1 MKYLIDEALLVESAV
16 EEEVN
21 ESSGKKEKNYYI
33 QGVFSTPGQKNRN
46 GRIYPMNIWE
56 REVQKYQNYIANNAV
71 ETLGEWEHP
80 SRSSVD
86 PLQAV
91 MKMVEVKMDNGLV
104 MGKAKILNNNSEKT
118 NQLKA
123 LIDEGMKIGVSSRGV
138 GSVKGDVVENFN
150 LITWDAVASP
160 SDYNS
165 NLTGICESMQDKNFL
180 ITESGE
186 IKEVQIEPIIE
197 NEIANTLDEAINN
210 KNWTNLKEFM
220 RKQPGFNSW
229 EFEGDY
235 ETLIVGYKTPKQASQ
250 AFSNSN
256 KSSNEITSYGDDFWI
271 QGKNIYVVLSDEA
284 KKALDVNESVSEKKE
299 LSESEKAELR
309 DTIINKFKDL
319 FSSSLNEGIKV
330 NSKMSAIQVL
340 QMAMSKISDE
350 KTKDMINSAINFLA
364 KEFNVNIEKVNE
376 AKMMKS
382 KFKKGQVVK
391 FYDPQGKN

>member
-1 MKYLIDEALLVESAV
+1 MKYLIDEALLVESTI

-46 GRIYPMNIWE
+46 GRIYPLNIWE
-56 REVQKYQNYIANNAV
+56 REVAKYQQCIANNTV

-104 MGKAKILNNNSEKT
+104 IGKAKILNNNSEKT

-138 GSVKGDVVENFN
+138 GSVKGDIVENFN

-165 NLTGICESMQDKNFL
+165 NLNGICESMQDKNFL

-186 IKEVQIEPIIE
+186 IKEVSVEQESIVESKIELTIE
-197 NEIANTLDEAINN
+197 
-210 KNWTNLKEFM
+210 
-220 RKQPGFNSW
+220 
-229 EFEGDY
+229 
-235 ETLIVGYKTPKQASQ
+235 
-250 AFSNSN
+250 
-256 KSSNEITSYGDDFWI
+256 
-271 QGKNIYVVLSDEA
+271 
-284 KKALDVNESVSEKKE
+284 EKKIAAE
-299 LSESEKAELR
+299 KLMSKFSEILGTK
-309 DTIINKFKDL
+309 
-319 FSSSLNEGIKV
+319 LNEGIKV
-330 NSKMSAIQVL
+330 NSPIACIQVIQMASSKITDEKAKVLLQSAI
-340 QMAMSKISDE
+340 DY
-350 KTKDMINSAINFLA
+350 LA
-364 KEFNVNIEKVNE
+364 KEFKINLNE
-376 AKMMKS
+376 T
-382 KFKKGQVVK
+382 
-391 FYDPQGKN
+391 KNKY

>member
-1 MKYLIDEALLVESAV
+1 MKYLIDEALLVESAI

-56 REVQKYQNYIANNAV
+56 REVAKYQQCIANNAV

-104 MGKAKILNNNSEKT
+104 IGKAKILNNNSEKT

-138 GSVKGDVVENFN
+138 GSVRGDIVENFN

-165 NLTGICESMQDKNFL
+165 NLSGICESMQDKNFL

-186 IKEVQIEPIIE
+186 IKEVLVEQTEIKEPTEPIVESKKELTLEEKKIAVERFMKNFKEILGKSSVNESNKKILDANYQLEINQIFNNE
-197 NEIANTLDEAINN
+197 NIDAMLRIISKME
-210 KNWTNLKEFM
+210 
-220 RKQPGFNSW
+220 NSR
-229 EFEGDY
+229 DK
-235 ETLIVGYKTPKQASQ
+235 ETLIKYI
-250 AFSNSN
+250 NLI
-256 KSSNEITSYGDDFWI
+256 KSVDIKSNE
-271 QGKNIYVVLSDEA
+271 
-284 KKALDVNESVSEKKE
+284 
-299 LSESEKAELR
+299 
-309 DTIINKFKDL
+309 
-319 FSSSLNEGIKV
+319 KV
-330 NSKMSAIQVL
+330 RLI
-340 QMAMSKISDE
+340 
-350 KTKDMINSAINFLA
+350 
-364 KEFNVNIEKVNE
+364 IEK
-376 AKMMKS
+376 
-382 KFKKGQVVK
+382 
-391 FYDPQGKN
+391 

>member
-1 MKYLIDEALLVESAV
+1 MKYLIDEALLVESAI

-56 REVQKYQNYIANNAV
+56 REVAKYQQCIANNAV

-104 MGKAKILNNNSEKT
+104 IGKAKILNNNSEKT

-138 GSVKGDVVENFN
+138 GSVRGDIVENFN

-165 NLTGICESMQDKNFL
+165 NLSGICESMQDKNFL

-186 IKEVQIEPIIE
+186 IKEVLVEQTEIKEPTEPI
-197 NEIANTLDEAINN
+197 
-210 KNWTNLKEFM
+210 
-220 RKQPGFNSW
+220 
-229 EFEGDY
+229 
-235 ETLIVGYKTPKQASQ
+235 V
-250 AFSNSN
+250 
-256 KSSNEITSYGDDFWI
+256 
-271 QGKNIYVVLSDEA
+271 EA
-284 KKALDVNESVSEKKE
+284 KKELTLEEKKIAAE
-299 LSESEKAELR
+299 KFMSKFSEILGTKL
-309 DTIINKFKDL
+309 T
-319 FSSSLNEGIKV
+319 EGIKV
-330 NSKMSAIQVL
+330 NSPVACVQALQIALGKITDEKAKGLLQSAI
-340 QMAMSKISDE
+340 DY
-350 KTKDMINSAINFLA
+350 LA
-364 KEFNVNIEKVNE
+364 KEYKINLNE
-376 AKMMKS
+376 AKMIKN
-382 KFKKGQVVK
+382 KFKKGQIVQ
-391 FYDPQGKN
+391 FYDAQGKKAEGHIIKFEYDEMENGNWSYFYNIEGLKKEYKDVPEGDIIK

>member
-1 MKYLIDEALLVESAV
+1 MKYLIDEALLVESAI

-46 GRIYPMNIWE
+46 GRIYPLNIWE
-56 REVQKYQNYIANNAV
+56 REVAKYQQCIANNSV

-104 MGKAKILNNNSEKT
+104 IGKAKILNNNSEKT

-138 GSVKGDVVENFN
+138 GSVKGDIVENFN

-165 NLTGICESMQDKNFL
+165 NLNGICESMQDKNFL

-186 IKEVQIEPIIE
+186 IKEVSVEQE
-197 NEIANTLDEAINN
+197 
-210 KNWTNLKEFM
+210 
-220 RKQPGFNSW
+220 S
-229 EFEGDY
+229 
-235 ETLIVGYKTPKQASQ
+235 IV
-250 AFSNSN
+250 
-256 KSSNEITSYGDDFWI
+256 
-271 QGKNIYVVLSDEA
+271 
-284 KKALDVNESVSEKKE
+284 ESKKE
-299 LSESEKAELR
+299 LTLEEKKIAAEKLMSKFSEILGKS
-309 DTIINKFKDL
+309 KDS
-319 FSSSLNEGIKV
+319 FINEGIKV
-330 NSKMSAIQVL
+330 NSPIACIQVIQMASSKITDEKAKVLLQSAI
-340 QMAMSKISDE
+340 DY
-350 KTKDMINSAINFLA
+350 LA
-364 KEFNVNIEKVNE
+364 KEFKINLNE
-376 AKMMKS
+376 T
-382 KFKKGQVVK
+382 
-391 FYDPQGKN
+391 KNKY

>member
-1 MKYLIDEALLVESAV
+1 MKYLIDEALLVESAI

-46 GRIYPMNIWE
+46 GRIYPLNIWE
-56 REVQKYQNYIANNAV
+56 REVAKYQQCIANNTV

-104 MGKAKILNNNSEKT
+104 IGKAKILNNNSEKT

-138 GSVKGDVVENFN
+138 GSVKGDIVENFN

-165 NLTGICESMQDKNFL
+165 NLNGICESMQDKNFL

-186 IKEVQIEPIIE
+186 IKEVTTQEIKESQEPIQE
-197 NEIANTLDEAINN
+197 SKVELTLE
-210 KNWTNLKEFM
+210 
-220 RKQPGFNSW
+220 
-229 EFEGDY
+229 
-235 ETLIVGYKTPKQASQ
+235 
-250 AFSNSN
+250 
-256 KSSNEITSYGDDFWI
+256 
-271 QGKNIYVVLSDEA
+271 
-284 KKALDVNESVSEKKE
+284 EKKIAAE
-299 LSESEKAELR
+299 RFMSKFSEILGKS
-309 DTIINKFKDL
+309 KD
-319 FSSSLNEGIKV
+319 SCINEGIKV
-330 NSKMSAIQVL
+330 NSPIACVQALQMSLGKVTDEKAKGLIQSAIDYLV
-340 QMAMSKISDE
+340 
-350 KTKDMINSAINFLA
+350 
-364 KEFNVNIEKVNE
+364 KEFKIE
-376 AKMMKS
+376 
-382 KFKKGQVVK
+382 VK
-391 FYDPQGKN
+391 

>member
-1 MKYLIDEALLVESAV
+1 MKYLIDEALLVESAI

-46 GRIYPMNIWE
+46 GRIYPLNIWE
-56 REVQKYQNYIANNAV
+56 REVAKYQQCIANNAV

-104 MGKAKILNNNSEKT
+104 IGKAKILNNNSEKT

-138 GSVKGDVVENFN
+138 GSVKGDIVENFN

-165 NLTGICESMQDKNFL
+165 NLNGICESMQDKNFL

-186 IKEVQIEPIIE
+186 IKEVLVTQEQYI
-197 NEIANTLDEAINN
+197 LDEAINS
-210 KNWTNLKEFM
+210 KNWTNLKDFM
-220 RKQPGFNSW
+220 KKQPGFNSW

-235 ETLIVGYKTPKQASQ
+235 ETLIVGYKTPKQAAQ
-250 AFSNSN
+250 AFNNSN
-256 KSSNEITSYGDDFWI
+256 KSSNEITSYGDDFWV
-271 QGKNIYVVLSDEA
+271 QGKKIYVVLSDDA
-284 KKALDVNESVSEKKE
+284 KKALDVNESIQDKKE
-299 LSESEKAELR
+299 LTLEEKKIAAEKLMSKFSEILGKS
-309 DTIINKFKDL
+309 KDS
-319 FSSSLNEGIKV
+319 FINEGIKV
-330 NSKMSAIQVL
+330 NSPIACIQVIQMASSKITDEKAKVLLQSAI
-340 QMAMSKISDE
+340 DY
-350 KTKDMINSAINFLA
+350 LA
-364 KEFNVNIEKVNE
+364 KEFKINLNE
-376 AKMMKS
+376 T
-382 KFKKGQVVK
+382 
-391 FYDPQGKN
+391 KNKY

>member
-1 MKYLIDEALLVESAV
+1 MKYLIDEALLVESAI

-56 REVQKYQNYIANNAV
+56 REVAKYQQCIANNTV

-104 MGKAKILNNNSEKT
+104 IGKAKILNNNSEKT

-138 GSVKGDVVENFN
+138 GSVRGDIVENFN

-165 NLTGICESMQDKNFL
+165 NLSGICESMQDKNFL

-186 IKEVQIEPIIE
+186 IKEVTTQEPI
-197 NEIANTLDEAINN
+197 
-210 KNWTNLKEFM
+210 
-220 RKQPGFNSW
+220 Q
-229 EFEGDY
+229 
-235 ETLIVGYKTPKQASQ
+235 
-250 AFSNSN
+250 
-256 KSSNEITSYGDDFWI
+256 
-271 QGKNIYVVLSDEA
+271 EA
-284 KKALDVNESVSEKKE
+284 KLELTLEEKKIAVE
-299 LSESEKAELR
+299 RFMK
-309 DTIINKFKDL
+309 
-319 FSSSLNEGIKV
+319 
-330 NSKMSAIQVL
+330 
-340 QMAMSKISDE
+340 
-350 KTKDMINSAINFLA
+350 NFREILG
-364 KEFNVNIEKVNE
+364 KSNVNE
-376 AKMMKS
+376 AAKNIDGFIRLLDNKVASIKS
-382 KFKKGQVVK
+382 SAKNGDSKHILISLTSLRDELIKFIDVLI
-391 FYDPQGKN
+391 